1 MNRSEA
7 ATLLALAAA
16 RDRRTI
22 GDVDVLAWAE
32 DLADVG
38 FEEARQALGRHFRES
53 EDWLM
58 PVHIRAHVKRIREE
72 RHRRRRSQ
80 ALALPSRYESD
91 VDRAARIRA
100 GVEACRA
107 ALTRPAQEESAPQ

>member
-72 RHRRRRSQ
+72 QQRRRRSRN
-80 ALALPSRYESD
+80 LALPSRYESD
-91 VDRAARIRA
+91 ASRTARIKD
-100 GVEACRA
+100 GVAACRA
-107 ALTRPAQEESAPQ
+107 AIARPDEEESA